1 MLRIIRKKWE
11 FTVLQSEYTRVLKYS
26 FIMFTRNN
34 DVVNDPL
41 VRKLVAEQ
49 TKQWTEMSE
58 KHRHEEWELMKVH
71 LHSQEEILK
80 KLMENL
86 QQNQMKQLDAKHER

>member
-1 MLRIIRKKWE
+1 MSLLLATKEINGDTQITLT
-11 FTVLQSEYTRVLKYS
+11 FP
-26 FIMFTRNN
+26 FITLPRNN

-58 KHRHEEWELMKVH
+58 KHRREEWELMKGH
-71 LHSQEEILK
+71 LQAQEEILK
-80 KLMENL
+80 KLMEVS

>member
-1 MLRIIRKKWE
+1 MISEARDTNGDTRITLT
-11 FTVLQSEYTRVLKYS
+11 FP
-26 FIMFTRNN
+26 FITLTRNN

-58 KHRHEEWELMKVH
+58 KHRREEWELMKGH
-71 LHSQEEILK
+71 LQAQEEILK
-80 KLMENL
+80 KLMEVS